1 MKEQGP
7 NVHYVK
13 FDSKTTFPKYL
24 RKIFLNNKQSETGD
38 KEEEKE
44 RKGEKEGE
52 SGRENVSNNVA
63 KRVLQ
68 AGPVARQQTTLS
80 R

>member
-38 KEEEKE
+38 AEEEEEEEEKE
-44 RKGEKEGE
+44 RKGEKEG
-52 SGRENVSNNVA
+52 R
-63 KRVLQ
+63 
-68 AGPVARQQTTLS
+68 AGERMSATMWLNGCCRPAQ
-80 R
+80 